1 MTRKFDAKELVIA
14 THNKGK
20 MQEFLAMMGPS
31 APKLSTS
38 ADFKLPSPAETGKT
52 FVDNAKIKAFFV
64 AEKTRKVA
72 LADDSG
78 LCVDALNGDPGLYSA
93 DWAEKPDGTRDFEWA
108 IEKVLEK
115 MKDQTDRSA
124 HFISVLVLAWP
135 DGHFETVEGIIKGKL
150 TEQPQGRHGHGFD
163 PIFQPEG
170 YDVTFAEMSPD
181 EKNRISH
188 RAVAFNKMMD
198 LCFR

>member
-1 MTRKFDAKELVIA
+1 MTRKFDAAELVIA

-20 MQEFLAMMGPS
+20 LQEFLAMMGPS
-31 APKLSTS
+31 APKLYTAS
-38 ADFKLPSPAETGKT
+38 DFDLPSPPETGTT
-52 FVDNAKIKAFFV
+52 FIENSKIKAFFV
-64 AEKTRKVA
+64 ANNTKKIA

-78 LCVDALNGDPGLYSA
+78 LCIDALSGAPGLYSA
-93 DWAEKPDGTRDFEWA
+93 DWAEKPDGTRDFDWA
-108 IEKVLEK
+108 IEKVLAK
-115 MKDQTDRSA
+115 MQGVEDRSA

-135 DGHFETVEGIIKGKL
+135 DGHFETVEGIIKGKI
-150 TEQPQGRHGHGFD
+150 TGAPRGMRGHGFD

-170 YDVTFAEMSPD
+170 YDVTFAEMPSE

-188 RAVAFNKMMD
+188 RAVAFGKMLD